1 MNKTRTRQI
10 TPIILV
16 VLGIVIFVTYFIHLI
31 LLKFSLPPWS
41 FQTEGKYVAFSLEVW
56 GFLWL
61 IPVSIS
67 LFLLAYLIHPSKFER
82 FSKMLKALF
91 IIFAIG
97 GFGLTALLMGSAI
110 INSSPAASYVPI
122 LILKSIAGLSP
133 FWMMGILAICT
144 FKKVSKPYSIRY

>member
-1 MNKTRTRQI
+1 M
-10 TPIILV
+10 PVILV
-16 VLGIVIFVTYFIHLI
+16 VLGIVIFVTYFIHLV
-31 LLKFSLPPWS
+31 LLRPSLSPWS

-56 GFLWL
+56 GFVWSLP
-61 IPVSIS
+61 ISIS

-97 GFGLTALLMGSAI
+97 GFGITALLIGAAI
-110 INSSPAASYVPI
+110 INSSPAASYVSI

-133 FWMMGILAICT
+133 FWMMGILATCT
-144 FKKVSKPYSIRY
+144 FKKVNKPYLIKY